1 MVILK
6 LLGSKMEYNKKE
18 QLLDKINGLRLT
30 STNASDTLYN
40 RGVVDAFRRTN
51 EFFDE
56 ELIPEVPAYVAEW
69 YEDNK
74 GNLDYNLWN
83 YIMDW
88 DEQEPD
94 KFLSWFNSSSKAFKT
109 IVNMHQFSYK
119 IKKEKKYKVKFK
131 NVQKGSESFKFDTI
145 SGKWYFG
152 FNKESSTTR
161 LYHTKEEL
169 EANGFGGVFGNP
181 MFEVEEVKSE

>member
-1 MVILK
+1 
-6 LLGSKMEYNKKE
+6 MEYNLKE
-18 QLLDKINGLRLT
+18 QLFDKINGLRLT

-83 YIMDW
+83 YIKDW

-109 IVNMHQFSYK
+109 IVNMHQFGYK

-152 FNKESSTTR
+152 MTSGSDTVR

-169 EANGFGGVFGNP
+169 IEGGFEWVFSCEGV
-181 MFEVEEVKSE
+181 EVEEVE